1 VEKKNMEMHGSSHG
15 SGRGQHLRH
24 FTIGVLLLGALALIA
39 VYVWTAPVGFVWHLF
54 HGNFTSF
61 DGQRIP
67 VPGDMWAHL
76 ADNGG
81 LTIMREAPKYR
92 LTSAPSGIMMIQHV
106 RGRAPDLSKEYD
118 KIAESY
124 KQPPQGYRLEQV
136 RQVSGR
142 VRNGYCWELVGAG
155 GTPPLWISCQFDK
168 NTLVLDFHGS
178 PEYRDRFYS
187 IVDALVGNRG

>member
-1 VEKKNMEMHGSSHG
+1 MEMHGSSHG

-81 LTIMREAPKYR
+81 LTIMREAR
-92 LTSAPSGIMMIQHV
+92 ATSNRRKDTDWSRSA
-106 RGRAPDLSKEYD
+106 K
-118 KIAESY
+118 
-124 KQPPQGYRLEQV
+124 
-136 RQVSGR
+136 
-142 VRNGYCWELVGAG
+142 
-155 GTPPLWISCQFDK
+155 
-168 NTLVLDFHGS
+168 S
-178 PEYRDRFYS
+178 PEGSEMDTAGSSWALAARPRYGFLASSIRIRSFSTSMGAPNIVTGFIPLSTLLSETGDSRQDVSEIVSLFPARFASTDTIYCK
-187 IVDALVGNRG
+187 